1 MAFAAL
7 WAAVA
12 LAASDMTDRQTVA
25 AGLQAAD
32 LALKGRLTEEV
43 ALGLLG

>member
-1 MAFAAL
+1 MAFVAL
-7 WAAVA
+7 QAAVA
-12 LAASDMTDRQTVA
+12 LAASDRTDRLTV